1 MVHTAAF
8 DGSYKLPISDPR
20 NLNDLFYFAK
30 VVEAGGFAAAGRIL
44 GIPKSRLSRR
54 IAELEERLDTR
65 LLQRTTRKL
74 QLTTLGERYLRH
86 CQAMLLEADLA
97 DEMVAS
103 AASVPRGPLRVSSP
117 VGLANQFLTPLVRDF
132 LLRYPDVQLD
142 LLLVN
147 RRVDL
152 INEGIDVAL
161 RVREAS
167 DEDPNLIARRLREAH
182 TEVVASPEFAAAH
195 ALNHPRDLTKLPFL
209 GAPDADR
216 LARARL
222 YSDDGERFELA
233 MPARLAVEDFGMRKE
248 AALAGLGFTVLPM
261 MYCEAELAAGT
272 LVRLLPD
279 WHCPPAWL
287 QAVYPHR
294 RGVLPA
300 VRAWLEH
307 LEHAFNQCGELT
319 L

>member
-1 MVHTAAF
+1 MST
-8 DGSYKLPISDPR
+8 SDPR

-44 GIPKSRLSRR
+44 GVPKSRLSRR
-54 IAELEERLDTR
+54 ISELEERLNLR

-103 AASVPRGPLRVSSP
+103 ATSVPRGPLRVSSP
-117 VGLANQFLTPLVRDF
+117 VGLANQFLTPIVKDF
-132 LLRYPDVQLD
+132 LLTYPQVELD

-161 RVREAS
+161 RVREAD
-167 DEDPNLIARRLREAH
+167 DEEPNLVTRRLREAH
-182 TEVVASPEFAAAH
+182 TEVVASPDFARDRK
-195 ALNHPRDLTKLPFL
+195 LTHPSDLTSLPFL
-209 GAPDADR
+209 GALDPDR
-216 LARARL
+216 LSRTRL
-222 YSDDGERFELA
+222 FNEKGERYELA
-233 MPARLAVEDFGMRKE
+233 MPARLGVEDFSMRKQ

-261 MYCEAELAAGT
+261 MYCETELAEGT
-272 LVRLLPD
+272 LVRLLPE

-307 LEHAFNQCGELT
+307 LGHAFDQCGDRPL
-319 L
+319 